1 MERIKATSVIKE
13 AKPLDESN
21 LYSGQAMCSTA
32 VKALNIALSGK
43 IDGGLGSG
51 ALTIAGPSRHFKSLM
66 GLILAGAYLQKH
78 EDAVMLFYDSEFG
91 TPEKYFDAC
100 GIDRNR
106 VMHVPVKNIEE
117 LKFDIVKQMEA
128 IERNDHV
135 FFFLDSIGN
144 IASKKEVDDALNDK
158 AVADMTRAKAIKS
171 LYRMVTPY
179 LTIKD
184 VPFVAIA
191 HTYEEMGLF
200 PKQIVSGGKGIMYGS
215 NAIWMMG
222 RRQEKEGTEIKGYC
236 FTINIEKSRFVR
248 EKSKVP
254 IMVTYEGGL
263 SKYSGLI
270 DIAKE
275 GGYVI
280 SPKQGWYVGADV
292 TMQKT
297 LSKDEKEKAHLH
309 AKNYRLKETN
319 TAEFWDPIFETDFA
333 DYIEKRY
340 ALGQIKLMVDDE
352 IPEDDDDDLE
362 FVVEDND

>member
-1 MERIKATSVIKE
+1 
-13 AKPLDESN
+13 
-21 LYSGQAMCSTA
+21 MCSTA

-100 GIDRNR
+100 GIDRSR
-106 VMHVPVKNIEE
+106 VMHIPVKNIEE
-117 LKFDIVKQMEA
+117 LKFDIVKQMEG

-144 IASKKEVDDALNDK
+144 IASKKEIDDALNDK
-158 AVADMTRAKAIKS
+158 SVADMTRAKAIKS
-171 LYRMVTPY
+171 LYRMITPY

-222 RRQEKEGTEIKGYC
+222 RRQEKEGTDIAGYT

-275 GGYVI
+275 GGYVV
-280 SPKQGWYVGADV
+280 SEKQGWYVGRDMTLA
-292 TMQKT
+292 KT
-297 LSKDEKEKAHLH
+297 LGKDEKSEANLH
-309 AKNYRLKETN
+309 EKNYRLKETN
-319 TAEFWDPIFETDFA
+319 CAAFWDPIFETDF
-333 DYIEKRY
+333 DEYIEKRY
-340 ALGQIKLMVDDE
+340 ALGNIKLMDDE
-352 IPEDDDDDLE
+352 IPEDEDEDLE
-362 FVVEDND
+362 FVVEE

>member
-1 MERIKATSVIKE
+1 MERIKATSVIKD

-32 VKALNIALSGK
+32 VTALNIALSGK

-78 EDAVMLFYDSEFG
+78 KDAVMLFYDSEFG

-106 VMHVPVKNIEE
+106 VMHIPVKNIEE
-117 LKFDIVKQMEA
+117 LKFYIVKQMEGFQ
-128 IERNDHV
+128 RGDHV
-135 FFFLDSIGN
+135 FTFLDSIGN

-158 AVADMTRAKAIKS
+158 SVADMTRAKAIKS
-171 LYRMVTPY
+171 LYRMITPY
-179 LTIKD
+179 LTIND

-222 RRQEKEGTEIKGYC
+222 RRQEKEGTDIAGYT

-254 IMVTYEGGL
+254 ITVTYEGGL

-275 GGYVI
+275 GGYVL
-280 SPKQGWYVGADV
+280 SPKQGWYVGCDA
-292 TMQKT
+292 TEYKT
-297 LSKDEKEKAHLH
+297 LGKDDKDQSYVHQ
-309 AKNYRLKETN
+309 KNYRLKETN
-319 TAEFWDPIFETDFA
+319 CSEFWDPIFKTDFA
-333 DYIEKRY
+333 EYVEKRY
-340 ALGQIKLMVDDE
+340 ALGNIQLMVDE
-352 IPEDDDDDLE
+352 MPEDDDGDLE
-362 FVVEDND
+362 FVVESND